1 MMSYYDGFGL
11 QVHVWALQISPAV
24 PYGSLTV
31 LMNGG
36 AGTSID
42 MQMMI

>member
-1 MMSYYDGFGL
+1 MGT
-11 QVHVWALQISPAV
+11 ANSPAV
-24 PYGSLTV
+24 PYGSMTD

-42 MQMMI
+42 MQMKI